1 MQAPGDCARLGRRR
15 NLGGS
20 RAGRAIPVDDRV
32 SRELGRGRQIAER
45 PFDVSE
51 GDSEIWKLFEVLGLQ
66 ADGVSHLGE
75 APGQVAKRA
84 GVSQPD
90 SGSTH
95 IVLDSRRDGAWQ
107 G

>member
-1 MQAPGDCARLGRRR
+1 MQAPGECARLGGRR
-15 NLGGS
+15 NLGGP
-20 RAGRAIPVDDRV
+20 RAGRAILIDDRV

-51 GDSEIWKLFEVLGLQ
+51 DDSEIWKLFEVVGLH

-84 GVSQPD
+84 GVSERD
-90 SGSTH
+90 SG
-95 IVLDSRRDGAWQ
+95 
-107 G
+107 